1 MAATLGRPTPAI
13 LGAAL
18 VPGWRVLPQKVSKSI
33 LVVEDE
39 DTLQKTLR
47 YNLEREGYTVF
58 SAEDGEL
65 GLKLARQRRPDL
77 YILDIMLPALD
88 GLSLCRILRRE
99 TEAPILMLTARADE
113 VDRVAGL
120 ETGADDYLTKP
131 FGMRELIARVR
142 ALLRRASQG
151 MTRFEKPILEGSGI
165 LLDTRR
171 RLVLKGDREI
181 ALKPKEFD
189 LLAFLMA
196 HPGEV
201 FSRDE
206 LLNRVWGYQFGAGSR
221 TVDVHVRWLREKI
234 EDEPSQP
241 DLLQTIRGVGYRFR
255 E

>member
-1 MAATLGRPTPAI
+1 
-13 LGAAL
+13 
-18 VPGWRVLPQKVSKSI
+18 
-33 LVVEDE
+33 
-39 DTLQKTLR
+39 
-47 YNLEREGYTVF
+47 
-58 SAEDGEL
+58 
-65 GLKLARQRRPDL
+65 
-77 YILDIMLPALD
+77 
-88 GLSLCRILRRE
+88 
-99 TEAPILMLTARADE
+99 MLTARADE

>member
-1 MAATLGRPTPAI
+1 M
-13 LGAAL
+13 
-18 VPGWRVLPQKVSKSI
+18 SKSI

-39 DTLQKTLR
+39 ATLQKSLR
-47 YNLEREGYTVF
+47 YNLEREGYTVL
-58 SAEDGEL
+58 SAEDGEI
-65 GLKLARQRRPDL
+65 GLKVARQKRPDL
-77 YILDIMLPALD
+77 YILDIMLPRLD

-99 TEAPILMLTARADE
+99 TEAPIMMLTARVDE

-131 FGMRELIARVR
+131 FGMRELVARVR
-142 ALLRRASQG
+142 ALLRRADASP
-151 MTRFEKPILEGSGI
+151 RRIEKPVLEGQGI

-171 RLVLKGDREI
+171 RMASKGEAEI
-181 ALKPKEFD
+181 ALKPREFD
-189 LLAFLMA
+189 LLAFLMS

-206 LLNRVWGYQFGAGSR
+206 LMTRVWGYQYGVGSR

-234 EDEPSQP
+234 EDEPSKP
-241 DLLQTIRGVGYRFR
+241 SILQTVRGAGYCFS

>member
-1 MAATLGRPTPAI
+1 MA
-13 LGAAL
+13 
-18 VPGWRVLPQKVSKSI
+18 KSI

-39 DTLQKTLR
+39 DTLQKSLR

-65 GLKLARQRRPDL
+65 GLKVARQRRPDL

-99 TEAPILMLTARADE
+99 TQAPILMLTARADE

-131 FGMRELIARVR
+131 FGMRELVARVR
-142 ALLRRASQG
+142 ALLRRAAQG
-151 MTRFEKPILEGSGI
+151 VARVDKPILERSGI

-171 RLVLKGDREI
+171 RLVRKTDKEI

-189 LLAFLMA
+189 LLAFLMS

-201 FSRDE
+201 FSREE
-206 LLNRVWGYQFGAGSR
+206 LLNRVWGYQFGGGSR

-234 EDEPSQP
+234 EDQPSQP
-241 DLLQTIRGVGYRFR
+241 ELVQTVRGAGYRFR

>member
-1 MAATLGRPTPAI
+1 MA
-13 LGAAL
+13 
-18 VPGWRVLPQKVSKSI
+18 KSI

-39 DTLQKTLR
+39 DTLQKSLR

-65 GLKLARQRRPDL
+65 GLKVARQRRPDL

-99 TEAPILMLTARADE
+99 TQAPILMLTARADE

-131 FGMRELIARVR
+131 FGMRELVARVR
-142 ALLRRASQG
+142 ALLRRAAQG
-151 MTRFEKPILEGSGI
+151 AARVDKPILESSGI

-171 RLVLKGDREI
+171 RLVRKTDKEI

-189 LLAFLMA
+189 LLAFLMS

-201 FSRDE
+201 FSREE
-206 LLNRVWGYQFGAGSR
+206 LLNRVWGYQFGGGSR

-234 EDEPSQP
+234 EDQPSQP
-241 DLLQTIRGVGYRFR
+241 ELVQTVRGAGYRFR

>member
-1 MAATLGRPTPAI
+1 MQGGRLSYLKRHGFPAGGPAPTLA
-13 LGAAL
+13 
-18 VPGWRVLPQKVSKSI
+18 KSI

-39 DTLQKTLR
+39 DTLQKSLR

-65 GLKLARQRRPDL
+65 GLKVARQRRPDL

-99 TEAPILMLTARADE
+99 TQAPILMLTARADE

-131 FGMRELIARVR
+131 FGMRELVARVR
-142 ALLRRASQG
+142 ALLRRAAQG
-151 MTRFEKPILEGSGI
+151 AARVDKPILESSGI

-171 RLVLKGDREI
+171 RLVRKTDKEI

-189 LLAFLMA
+189 LLAFLMS

-201 FSRDE
+201 FSREE
-206 LLNRVWGYQFGAGSR
+206 LLNRVWGYQFGGGSR

-234 EDEPSQP
+234 EDQPSQP
-241 DLLQTIRGVGYRFR
+241 ELVQTVRGAGYRFR

>member
-1 MAATLGRPTPAI
+1 MDSRLAGPASTLA
-13 LGAAL
+13 
-18 VPGWRVLPQKVSKSI
+18 KSI

-39 DTLQKTLR
+39 DTLQKSLR

-65 GLKLARQRRPDL
+65 GLKVARQRRPDL

-99 TEAPILMLTARADE
+99 TQAPILMLTARADE

-131 FGMRELIARVR
+131 FGMRELVARVR
-142 ALLRRASQG
+142 ALLRRAAQG
-151 MTRFEKPILEGSGI
+151 VARVDKPILERSGI

-171 RLVLKGDREI
+171 RLVRKTDKEI

-189 LLAFLMA
+189 LLAFLMS

-201 FSRDE
+201 FSREE
-206 LLNRVWGYQFGAGSR
+206 LLNRVWGYQFGGGSR

-234 EDEPSQP
+234 EDQPSQP
-241 DLLQTIRGVGYRFR
+241 ELVQTVRGAGYRFR

>member
-1 MAATLGRPTPAI
+1 MA
-13 LGAAL
+13 
-18 VPGWRVLPQKVSKSI
+18 KSI

-39 DTLQKTLR
+39 DTLQNSLR

-65 GLKLARQRRPDL
+65 GLKVARQRRPDL

-99 TEAPILMLTARADE
+99 TQAPILMLTARADE

-131 FGMRELIARVR
+131 FGMRELVARVR
-142 ALLRRASQG
+142 ALLRRAAQG
-151 MTRFEKPILEGSGI
+151 VARVDKPILERSGI

-171 RLVLKGDREI
+171 RLVRKTDKEI

-189 LLAFLMA
+189 LLAFLMS

-201 FSRDE
+201 FSREE
-206 LLNRVWGYQFGAGSR
+206 LLNRVWGYQFGGGSR

-234 EDEPSQP
+234 EDQPSQP
-241 DLLQTIRGVGYRFR
+241 ELVQTVRGAGYRFR

>member
-1 MAATLGRPTPAI
+1 MA
-13 LGAAL
+13 
-18 VPGWRVLPQKVSKSI
+18 KSI

-39 DTLQKTLR
+39 DTLQKSLR

-65 GLKLARQRRPDL
+65 GLKVARQRRPDL

-99 TEAPILMLTARADE
+99 TQAPILMLTARADE

-131 FGMRELIARVR
+131 FGMRELVARVR
-142 ALLRRASQG
+142 ALLRRAAQG
-151 MTRFEKPILEGSGI
+151 VARVDKPILESSGI

-171 RLVLKGDREI
+171 RLVRKTDKEI

-189 LLAFLMA
+189 LLAFLMS

-201 FSRDE
+201 FSREE
-206 LLNRVWGYQFGAGSR
+206 LLNRVWGYQFGGGSR

-234 EDEPSQP
+234 EDQPSQP
-241 DLLQTIRGVGYRFR
+241 ELVQTVRGAGYRFR

>member
-1 MAATLGRPTPAI
+1 
-13 LGAAL
+13 
-18 VPGWRVLPQKVSKSI
+18 
-33 LVVEDE
+33 
-39 DTLQKTLR
+39 
-47 YNLEREGYTVF
+47 
-58 SAEDGEL
+58 
-65 GLKLARQRRPDL
+65 
-77 YILDIMLPALD
+77 
-88 GLSLCRILRRE
+88 
-99 TEAPILMLTARADE
+99 
-113 VDRVAGL
+113 
-120 ETGADDYLTKP
+120 
-131 FGMRELIARVR
+131 
-142 ALLRRASQG
+142 